1 MSSPYDL
8 FDVPLSF
15 FVIIH
20 PPTSLCCLANTM
32 GLFKVELAFS
42 STPGDGS
49 HGSTQLW
56 NQRRISVIEEL
67 GAETF
72 DPLDPLST
80 GLSDPFVP
88 RRKSSLPITEFPSDL
103 SSRRRSSLPPEID
116 PLRKLSDSSS
126 SSSDMSSTP
135 HTSGG
140 ATPNQLHLNV
150 LVLLPTSGHLQRNP
164 APTAHTTRP
173 PPLLS
178 RQSGSNVSTL
188 QSLRMSPQAKAAER
202 MSEQKQDEDDVV
214 VSTRRLSLA
223 PGIGS
228 GTQNKSSHPE
238 GASSSTSSHLDPL
251 SSQSASSS
259 TPPRA
264 LAGSRNQIQSSYRP
278 AESPP
283 AFGSK
288 RPPPASRGRRR
299 PQTSAAPNVA
309 PPLAGFARGSVAV
322 PAGMG
327 LGIAAIGGAGKSRP
341 GWEGDEVVGVLR
353 TSGLEGER
361 WLCLLSSVSHV
372 LLVSVPDLPLV

>member
-1 MSSPYDL
+1 
-8 FDVPLSF
+8 
-15 FVIIH
+15 
-20 PPTSLCCLANTM
+20 M

-42 STPGDGS
+42 STPSDGS
-49 HGSTQLW
+49 HRSAQLW

-67 GAETF
+67 GAATF

-80 GLSDPFVP
+80 GLSDPLIP
-88 RRKSSLPITEFPSDL
+88 RRQSSLPITEFPSDL
-103 SSRRRSSLPPEID
+103 SARRRSSLPPEID

-126 SSSDMSSTP
+126 LSSDMSSTP

-140 ATPNQLHLNV
+140 ATPIQLHLNV

-164 APTAHTTRP
+164 APTTHTTRP

-188 QSLRMSPQAKAAER
+188 QSLRMSPQAKVAER
-202 MSEQKQDEDDVV
+202 MTEQKQDEDDVV

-223 PGIGS
+223 AGIGS
-228 GTQNKSSHPE
+228 GTQNKS
-238 GASSSTSSHLDPL
+238 L
-251 SSQSASSS
+251 SSQSAPSSS

-264 LAGSRNQIQSSYRP
+264 LPGSRNQIQSSYRP
-278 AESPP
+278 AESRP

-353 TSGLEGER
+353 TSGLEGEW

-372 LLVSVPDLPLV
+372 LLVSVPDIPWSPMFSVVYTFTSITITNIEYSPLLVARR